1 MKYDIMKDALKAAGR
16 DAKKAKN
23 SVKEEKEEEVDMD
36 K

>member
-1 MKYDIMKDALKAAGR
+1 MKDALKAAGR

-23 SVKEEKEEEVDMD
+23 SVNEEKEEEEVDMD